1 MTMAATETV
10 KDKILPLF
18 DTLSPKQ
25 RQLARFFL
33 DNEDMIAFASA
44 NDIAERAG
52 ASAATVVRFCRTLG
66 YEGFTDLQAAIR
78 TRFPQYRTMVQ
89 KMADR
94 MANGGLSDDLPR
106 RVAQANSQN
115 IQESLNQISDKTLS
129 AAVEAMIQARHIH
142 IFASGLS
149 AAAAVLAE
157 HALISLG
164 LSARACLNGRTNQAL
179 ELSLIT
185 SHDLVIVIS
194 IWRYLR
200 DTIDAAKTAHAIGA
214 TCIALTDSPVAP
226 TAAIADHIFVAA
238 TEGAAHNRSLSGI
251 LSIIDL
257 LGAAIAALR
266 PQESMAALQRIDWL
280 YRQQGMLIGE

>member
-1 MTMAATETV
+1 MTMAASETV
-10 KDKILPLF
+10 KDKILSLF

-25 RQLARFFL
+25 RQLARFFV
-33 DNEDMIAFASA
+33 DNEDIVAFASA

-52 ASAATVVRFCRTLG
+52 ASAATVVRFCRALG

-94 MANGGLSDDLPR
+94 MANGGLAENLPQ
-106 RVAQANSQN
+106 RVAQANTQN
-115 IQESLNQISDKTLS
+115 IQESLHQISNETLL
-129 AAVEAMIQARHIH
+129 AAVEAIIQARHIR

-157 HALISLG
+157 HTLISLG
-164 LSARACLNGRTNQAL
+164 LSARACLNGRTSQAL
-179 ELSLIT
+179 EISLLTNQDVI
-185 SHDLVIVIS
+185 IVIS

-200 DTIDAAKTAHAIGA
+200 DTIDAAKAAHAIGA
-214 TCIALTDSPVAP
+214 TCIALTDSPVSP

-238 TEGAAHNRSLSGI
+238 TEGAAHSRSLSGI
-251 LSIIDL
+251 LSIVDL
-257 LGAAIAALR
+257 LGAAIAAKQ
-266 PQESMAALQRIDWL
+266 PEKSMEALQRIDRL
-280 YRQQGMLIGE
+280 YRQNGMLLSE

>member
-1 MTMAATETV
+1 MAAATV
-10 KDKILPLF
+10 RDNILALF

-33 DNEDMIAFASA
+33 DNEDMVAFTSA

-52 ASAATVVRFCRTLG
+52 ASAATVVRFCRALG
-66 YEGFTDLQAAIR
+66 YDGYPDLQAAIR

-89 KMADR
+89 RMADR
-94 MANGGLSDDLPR
+94 LANGGLAENLPQ

-115 IQESLNQISDKTLS
+115 IQVSLSQISDQALA
-129 AAVEAMIQARHIH
+129 AAVEALIQARHIH

-157 HALISLG
+157 HTLISLG
-164 LSARACLNGRTNQAL
+164 LSARACLNGRTNQVL
-179 ELSLIT
+179 ETSLIT
-185 SHDLVIVIS
+185 NQDLVIVIS

-200 DTIDAAKTAHAIGA
+200 DTTDAARAAHAVGA
-214 TCIALTDSPVAP
+214 TCIALTDSLVAP
-226 TAAIADHIFVAA
+226 TAAVADHIFVTA
-238 TEGAAHNRSLSGI
+238 TEGAAHSRSLSGI

-257 LGAAIAALR
+257 LGAAIALR
-266 PQESMAALQRIDWL
+266 RPKESMDALQRIDQL
-280 YRQQGMLIGE
+280 YRQNGLLVGE